1 MYLFPKKSRAG
12 EDIYHDLKAMGSGAK
27 MKVVVLGAGVIG
39 VTSAW
44 YLAKAG
50 HEVTVID
57 RQPAA
62 ALETS
67 FANAGE
73 ISPGYSSPWA
83 APGIPTKALK
93 WMFMEH
99 APLIIQPRPDWAKL
113 SWMARML
120 MNCTAEAYAVNKS
133 RMVRLAEY
141 SRDCLMELRA
151 ETGIS
156 YDERTKGTLQL
167 FRTEKQVAAA
177 EKDIAVLKADGVP
190 FEVLDA
196 EACVAAEP
204 GLAAARDKIAGGL
217 RLPGDETGDCFKFT
231 QGLARMAEEAGVTFR
246 LGVSID
252 RLEADI
258 GRITAV
264 RTSEGRVT
272 ADAFVV
278 ALGSYSPALVR
289 EFGISL
295 PVYPV
300 KGYSITT
307 PIVDESRAPVS
318 TVMDETHKIAIT
330 RLGDRIR
337 VGGMAEIAGF
347 DFSLNP
353 KRQATLTHSV
363 EDLFGGAGDQSRAS
377 FWCGL
382 RPMTPDGTPI
392 IGRSPL
398 SNLFLNTGH
407 GTLGWTMAAGSG
419 RVLADIVSG
428 RRAGIESEDL
438 GYARYLR
445 SGRKGRALGAGVAV
459 PA

>member
-1 MYLFPKKSRAG
+1 
-12 EDIYHDLKAMGSGAK
+12 

-57 RQPAA
+57 RQAA
-62 ALETS
+62 PALETS

-73 ISPGYSSPWA
+73 ISPGYASPWA
-83 APGIPTKALK
+83 APGIPLKAIK
-93 WMFMEH
+93 WMFQEH

-120 MNCTAEAYAVNKS
+120 MNCTEAAYAVNKS

-141 SRDCLMELRA
+141 SRDCLRELRE
-151 ETGIS
+151 ETGIA
-156 YDERTKGTLQL
+156 YDERTQGTLQL

-196 EACVAAEP
+196 DQCVAAEP
-204 GLAAARDKIAGGL
+204 GLAAARGKIAGGL

-231 QGLARMAEEAGVTFR
+231 ERLSQLAEGLGVTFR
-246 LGVSID
+246 YGVGVEA
-252 RLEADI
+252 LEAEA
-258 GRITAV
+258 GRIVAV
-264 RTSEGRVT
+264 RTSQGRVT

-278 ALGSYSPALVR
+278 ALGSYSPQLVA
-289 EFGISL
+289 EFGIKL

-300 KGYSITT
+300 KGYSITV
-307 PIVDESRAPVS
+307 PIVEESKAPVS

-347 DFSLNP
+347 DLSLKA

-363 EDLFGGAGDQSRAS
+363 EDLFGGAGDQSRAA

-382 RPMTPDGTPI
+382 RPMTPDGTPVV
-392 IGRSPL
+392 GRSPI

-419 RVLADIVSG
+419 RVLADLMSG
-428 RRAGIESEDL
+428 KRAEIEAADL

-445 SGRKGRALGAGVAV
+445 EGRKGMQAGVGSPV